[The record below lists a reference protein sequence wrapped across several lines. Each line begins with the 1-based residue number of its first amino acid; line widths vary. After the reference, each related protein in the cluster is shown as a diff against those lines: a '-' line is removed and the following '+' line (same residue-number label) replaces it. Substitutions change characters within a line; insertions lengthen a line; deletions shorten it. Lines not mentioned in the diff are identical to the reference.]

1 MKKILTI
8 VLSII
13 CVACFSLFIVGCNK
27 ENDNDNANNEIYSIY
42 TTYVAYAEENGQ
54 TPLSYEEWLANVKGE
69 KGETGANGIDGVS
82 PKLQINAT
90 TNMWEVS
97 YDNGKTWNSL
107 NVKATGSDG
116 TNGTNGTNGVDGV
129 SPKLQINTTT
139 NMWEVSYDDGKTWTS
154 LNVKATGSDGTNGVD
169 GVSPKLQIN
178 TTTNMWEI
186 SYDNGKTWT
195 SLNVKATGSNG
206 TNGVNGL
213 SAYEL
218 FKKYNPTYNKT
229 ENEWL
234 EDLVAGQ
241 LHVINITIDGD
252 GGNVDDTNIITK
264 SNSYISVDI
273 PTKNGYDF
281 VGWSLNGSI
290 IDINTYVF
298 FTDCTLKAIWKDAE
312 EVTINFNADSGIVSP
327 VKTIIEFGKNYSL
340 PTPSKEYQTFAGW
353 YYLDTLIPQT
363 GIWEY
368 THEDITLTAK
378 WNKTNIYANLSVDA
392 EYGTVDKTRT
402 TLAIGDYYTLP
413 IPSSLK
419 AGESFQGW
427 YNGNE
432 KVTDAQGKSFEKCSW
447 DSTVTLTAAY
457 YIEISTIYE
466 FMDLAGKD
474 LVGKYIITQDLDFK
488 GLAINSINSLS
499 GTFDGGGHTLK
510 NLILSTTAN
519 ESTYSGLFHE
529 ITKTAIIENIKF
541 ENCTTNNRYS
551 SLLVGK
557 VKVDLLY
564 DQPLSIKNIQFL
576 DSFNNID
583 ARSILIG
590 SIVSLRYSSKVA
602 EIDNI
607 FCYDSGNQVYTFGIY
622 SICGHVDSSTSNYK
636 TYYTLYY
643 PGANFYNIHI
653 EGKDNMNQDAC
664 ALIYGGKEKD
674 ADTNGMIFDKEY
686 KGEFIIENYYLNQNI
701 AFGVAKNGSQ
711 YESICQVEKATILA
725 KTKVA
730 FSGVKQLSD
739 SINIG
744 LSEKWGAVQ
753 STRCVDAGENAG
765 IYNYSA
771 DYGEEQIYSSIV
783 LYPNANNE
791 YFYYTSSGEEQTF
804 VDSTLIT
811 KDFFISLLCFD
822 ETVWNL
828 DNIDVEN
835 GIYPTIRK

>member
-97 YDNGKTWNSL
+97 YDNGKTWTSL

-378 WNKTNIYANLSVDA
+378 WNKT
-392 EYGTVDKTRT
+392 
-402 TLAIGDYYTLP
+402 
-413 IPSSLK
+413 
-419 AGESFQGW
+419 
-427 YNGNE
+427 
-432 KVTDAQGKSFEKCSW
+432 KVMQ
-447 DSTVTLTAAY
+447 
-457 YIEISTIYE
+457 
-466 FMDLAGKD
+466 
-474 LVGKYIITQDLDFK
+474 
-488 GLAINSINSLS
+488 
-499 GTFDGGGHTLK
+499 
-510 NLILSTTAN
+510 
-519 ESTYSGLFHE
+519 
-529 ITKTAIIENIKF
+529 
-541 ENCTTNNRYS
+541 
-551 SLLVGK
+551 
-557 VKVDLLY
+557 
-564 DQPLSIKNIQFL
+564 
-576 DSFNNID
+576 
-583 ARSILIG
+583 
-590 SIVSLRYSSKVA
+590 
-602 EIDNI
+602 
-607 FCYDSGNQVYTFGIY
+607 
-622 SICGHVDSSTSNYK
+622 
-636 TYYTLYY
+636 
-643 PGANFYNIHI
+643 
-653 EGKDNMNQDAC
+653 
-664 ALIYGGKEKD
+664 
-674 ADTNGMIFDKEY
+674 
-686 KGEFIIENYYLNQNI
+686 
-701 AFGVAKNGSQ
+701 
-711 YESICQVEKATILA
+711 
-725 KTKVA
+725 
-730 FSGVKQLSD
+730 
-739 SINIG
+739 
-744 LSEKWGAVQ
+744 
-753 STRCVDAGENAG
+753 
-765 IYNYSA
+765 
-771 DYGEEQIYSSIV
+771 
-783 LYPNANNE
+783 
-791 YFYYTSSGEEQTF
+791 
-804 VDSTLIT
+804 
-811 KDFFISLLCFD
+811 
-822 ETVWNL
+822 
-828 DNIDVEN
+828 
-835 GIYPTIRK
+835 